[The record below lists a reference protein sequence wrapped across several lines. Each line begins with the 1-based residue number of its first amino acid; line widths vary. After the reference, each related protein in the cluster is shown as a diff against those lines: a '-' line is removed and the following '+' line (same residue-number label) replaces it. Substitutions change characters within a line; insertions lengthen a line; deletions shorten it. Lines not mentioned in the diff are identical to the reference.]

1 MELYACFQYVQQ
13 HYLEILGTLTGL
25 IYVIYSIERNRILWL
40 YGGVS
45 SLFYIIVFYQ
55 AGLLA
60 YMTLYFYYTGIS
72 IFGWYSWTAKQKEN
86 TQNKSG
92 MTRLNLRSWVIVSI
106 ICLLLFLILWGVL
119 RFISSADILWA
130 DALLTSG
137 SIVATWLLMRKV
149 IDHWLLWIVID
160 ILSGMVSVY
169 KELPFAA
176 ILFFIYTLL
185 AIKGYFE
192 WKKDLKSTIHP

>member
-1 MELYACFQYVQQ
+1 MELYYCIQYLQI

-25 IYVIYSIERNRILWL
+25 IYVFYSIEKKRILWF

-45 SLFYIIVFYQ
+45 SLFYIVVFYH

-60 YMTLYFYYTGIS
+60 YMTLYFYYTAIS
-72 IFGWYSWTAKQKEN
+72 IYGWYSWAPKQKGKLTEAA
-86 TQNKSG
+86 G
-92 MTRLNLRSWVIVSI
+92 ITRLKARSWIIVLAI
-106 ICLLLFLILWGVL
+106 TLLLFLILWG
-119 RFISSADILWA
+119 ILKFVAGTEIPWA

-149 IDHWLLWIVID
+149 IDHWILWIIID
-160 ILSGMVSVY
+160 ILSGLVSIY
-169 KELPFAA
+169 KGLPFAA

-192 WKKDLKSTIHP
+192 WKKDLTVPIQP